1 MKSESGFSFAIASQP
16 FHMILTRP
24 SCFLVCIFFSI
35 ILLGFQCFGWNFW
48 LIRHTSIAHKTN
60 LMFIVWK
67 ISFQFPISMYQWF
80 LCVTSLSNFSWHIFA
95 NFEANN
101 QILRSFFNVSYW
113 PGLSLVKI
121 IKYYGCLDNKGGAS
135 QRAIVRPPAPKR
147 APPTLPTQGPIT
159 PQTHTRTHLP
169 KHTLTHLQ
177 THIHTQTNKQTI
189 TTTHTDTKAL
199 SVIVTIDY
207 ERLI

>member
-135 QRAIVRPPAPKR
+135 QRAIVGPPAPKR
-147 APPTLPTQGPIT
+147 TPPTLPTQGPIT

-207 ERLI
+207 ESLI